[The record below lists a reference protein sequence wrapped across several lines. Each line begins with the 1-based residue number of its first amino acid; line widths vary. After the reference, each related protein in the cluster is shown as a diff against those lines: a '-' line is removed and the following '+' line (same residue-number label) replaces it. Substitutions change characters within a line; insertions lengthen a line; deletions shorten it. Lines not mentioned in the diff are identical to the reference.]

1 MKLQEVNDIIQAFP
15 KLDISEME
23 MEDQIYVMM
32 ATTQFAE
39 KLKAIVVK
47 YADKLPKSNTFLFK
61 M

>member
-15 KLDISEME
+15 KFDISEME

-39 KLKAIVVK
+39 KLKPIVVK